1 MRWLVL
7 ALALVAARVW
17 NVHQQVPHSPHVT
30 IGSKAFP
37 ESWILGEAAASL
49 ARRAGA
55 EADHRRNLGGTEI
68 VYDALRSGS
77 IDVYPEYTGTISEVM
92 LHAPGRLSLAE
103 MRDSLYAQGIGISEP
118 LGFNDSYGIAV
129 APDVAKRLGLRK
141 LSDLASHP
149 ELRLGLTHEFL
160 GRADGWPG
168 LAHAYGIPP
177 GHPLGIQHELA
188 FQAIQ
193 AGKIDAM
200 DVYTTDAWIGRLG
213 IVVLEDDRAFFPR
226 YDAVFLYRLDLEQ
239 RAPQAWRWIRRLEG
253 KIDEARMI
261 RANARVVLEKQDASL
276 AADSLLIEALGNEV
290 ATAPSRASRA
300 PDLLRYLLQHLR
312 LVAISLLAAIL
323 LGLPIGIASARSP
336 ALARILLALSGLV
349 QTIPSLAL
357 LAFLIPFLGIGAGPA
372 LVALFLYSLLPIVR
386 NTYTGLTTISPALLE
401 SADVLGL
408 TRAARLWRVELP
420 MASPAILAGIQTS
433 AVINVGTATLAAL
446 IGAGGLGEPIL
457 SGIQLRDTRLI
468 LEGAIPAALL
478 ALAVQG
484 AFDLLERAVVP
495 RGLRLRA
502 ESE

>member
-1 MRWLVL
+1 MRWVVCAL
-7 ALALVAARVW
+7 ALACAA
-17 NVHQQVPHSPHVT
+17 PALAAEPVT

-37 ESWILGEAAASL
+37 ESWILGEAATQL

-55 EADHRRNLGGTEI
+55 AAGHRRNLGGTEI
-68 VYDALRSGS
+68 VYDALRAGS
-77 IDVYPEYTGTISEVM
+77 IDVYPEYTGTIAEVV
-92 LHAPGRLSLAE
+92 LHAQGRPGLAE
-103 MRDSLYAQGIGISEP
+103 MRDSLRAQGIGMSEP

-129 APDVAKRLGLRK
+129 APAVAQRLGLRK
-141 LSDLASHP
+141 ISDLATHP

-160 GRADGWPG
+160 GRDDGWPG
-168 LAHAYGIPP
+168 LARAYGIAL

-188 FQAIQ
+188 YQAIQ
-193 AGKIDAM
+193 AGRIDAM
-200 DVYTTDAWIGRLG
+200 DVYTTDAWIERLG
-213 IVVLEDDRAFFPR
+213 LVVLTDDRAFFPR
-226 YDAVFLYRLDLEQ
+226 YDAVFLYRLDLAG
-239 RAPQAWRWIRRLEG
+239 RAPAALAAIRKLEG
-253 KIDEARMI
+253 RIDEPRMI
-261 RANARVVLEKQDASL
+261 RANARVVLEKQDAAVS
-276 AADSLLIEALGNEV
+276 ADSLLIEALGG
-290 ATAPSRASRA
+290 AQTGAPSRSSRTG
-300 PDLLRYLLQHLR
+300 DLLRYLVQHLR

-323 LGLPIGIASARSP
+323 LGVPVGIFSARSP
-336 ALARILLALSGLV
+336 TLARVLLAGAGLV

-408 TRAARLWRVELP
+408 SRTARLWRVELP
-420 MASPAILAGIQTS
+420 MASPSILAGMQTS

-457 SGIQLRDTRLI
+457 SGIQLRDTALI

-495 RGLRLRA
+495 RGLRIRA
-502 ESE
+502 E

>member
-7 ALALVAARVW
+7 VAALVSAPEALAAERVT
-17 NVHQQVPHSPHVT
+17 V
-30 IGSKAFP
+30 GSKAFP
-37 ESWILGEAAASL
+37 ESWILGEAAATL

-55 EADHRRNLGGTEI
+55 EAEHRRNLGGTEI
-68 VYDALRSGS
+68 VYEALRSGS
-77 IDVYPEYTGTISEVM
+77 VDVYPEYTGTISEVM
-92 LHAPGRLSLAE
+92 LHASGRPSLAQ
-103 MRDSLYAQGIGISEP
+103 MRDSLRARGIGISEP

-129 APDVAKRLGLRK
+129 APGVAQRLGLRK
-141 LSDLASHP
+141 LSDLAQHS

-168 LAHAYGIPP
+168 LARAYGIPP

-188 FQAIQ
+188 YQAIQ
-193 AGKIDAM
+193 AGKIDAL
-200 DVYTTDAWIGRLG
+200 DVYTTDAWIERLG
-213 IVVLEDDRAFFPR
+213 LVVLEDDRAFFPR
-226 YDAVFLYRLDLEQ
+226 YDAVFLYRLDLAR
-239 RAPQAWRWIRRLEG
+239 RAPAALAAIHRLEG
-253 KIDEARMI
+253 RIDAARMI
-261 RANARVVLEKQDASL
+261 RANARVVLEKQDAAQ
-276 AADSLLIEALGNEV
+276 AADSMLIEALG
-290 ATAPSRASRA
+290 TQSDTPSRSPRT
-300 PDLLRYLLQHLR
+300 PDLLRYLVQHLR

-323 LGLPIGIASARSP
+323 LGVPIGILSARSP
-336 ALARILLALSGLV
+336 ALARILLAISGLV

-386 NTYTGLTTISPALLE
+386 NTYTGLTTIPPALLE

-420 MASPAILAGIQTS
+420 MASPAIIAGIQTS

-457 SGIQLRDTRLI
+457 SGIQLRDTSMI

-484 AFDLLERAVVP
+484 AFDLLERALVP

-502 ESE
+502 E